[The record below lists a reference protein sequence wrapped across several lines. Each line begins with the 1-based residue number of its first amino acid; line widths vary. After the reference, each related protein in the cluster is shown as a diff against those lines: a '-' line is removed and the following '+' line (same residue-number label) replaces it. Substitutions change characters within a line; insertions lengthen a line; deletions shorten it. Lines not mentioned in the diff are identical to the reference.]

1 MHKIQSWIPNFLQG
15 ANQLTCSP
23 LTNE

>member
-15 ANQLTCSP
+15 ANHLTCSP